1 MLSMVFVAAGNTCV
15 CIDPT
20 WSISPRG
27 MHVSVRYHMKTVGLS
42 SVYRVL
48 WHVLLVSLFG

>member
-15 CIDPT
+15 CIDST
-20 WSISPRG
+20 WSISPLG
-27 MHVSVRYHMKTVGLS
+27 MHVSVRDRTKTVGFS